1 MRPEFWAILTAACWS
16 VGSYFEKK
24 GVALG
29 QFHPVMGSTIRTVTS
44 VLFLS
49 VMILIM
55 AIPAREQL
63 YHAAR
68 NIGWKPILMIMIAGG
83 ICAGGIGIISL
94 YQSLKGS
101 LSIVLPIAFCLTPVL
116 GVIIGVWFNKEILK
130 PMQMVGVVLTIV
142 GAAMTVY
149 FKAHPTPMQPDSTK
163 QAENRTTLSNA

>member
-1 MRPEFWAILTAACWS
+1 MRAEFWAILTAVCWS

-29 QFHPVMGSTIRTVTS
+29 EFHPVMGSTIRTVTS

-49 VMILIM
+49 AMILIM
-55 AIPAREQL
+55 SIPAREQL

-83 ICAGGIGIISL
+83 VFAGGIGIISL
-94 YQSLKGS
+94 YQAIHKGS

-130 PMQMVGVVLTIV
+130 PLQMAGVALTIV

-149 FKAHPTPMQPDSTK
+149 FKAPPAPKPDSTK
-163 QAENRTTLSNA
+163 QVENRTTLSNA